1 MAGTSPLSNLSPG
14 LDTSGERPDPV
25 GSFSAIDSSSLK
37 AGGGLGVMGGKEG
50 SPGSWDSWTKAGQ
63 WDWEGHRRQ

>member
-1 MAGTSPLSNLSPG
+1 MSPG
-14 LDTSGERPDPV
+14 QQSEVEVTSAPDPV

-37 AGGGLGVMGGKEG
+37 AGGGLGAMGGKEG